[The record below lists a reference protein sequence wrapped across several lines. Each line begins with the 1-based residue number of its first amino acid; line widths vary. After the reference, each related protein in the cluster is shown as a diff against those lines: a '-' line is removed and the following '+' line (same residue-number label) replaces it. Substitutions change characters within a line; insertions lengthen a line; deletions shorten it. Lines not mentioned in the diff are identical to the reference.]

1 MNISET
7 FSAVLKG
14 DLHPPLSYI
23 INKYVVN
30 VTSPLESSI
39 FPILFLSLSLYFFIA
54 VSYEYLKKIYS
65 PSVFSFIIS
74 FHPSLIVYGFTTRY
88 YSYHI
93 SIALIAITLFIK
105 FISVKSN
112 KYLYMLF
119 IVLILCAYTS
129 YISLFLSFAI
139 GIVLLFDRKDL
150 WRKLLILGCLFSFF
164 VSPLIF
170 KLVSI
175 VLNNNIGLKFEGVN
189 MSTLSYFVGAYELI
203 IGNTIPPSD
212 IVGVVIAFLIFCLAL
227 LSLSKLDYQKIDKL
241 FYYLVFIVI
250 FLIAISIYT
259 GTITKIRAYIFLS
272 PVLFFLFLFYLSF
285 EDGKYIKN
293 IRQSAIVLLVLLN
306 IAGVNN
312 LLKTNSV
319 SGWYSYPN
327 KLKQAIN
334 SESYSCK
341 NNDRYIFLDHSSDN
355 KYLYAIK
362 FIQDQLDNK
371 CVSVEFS
378 KAKFS
383 EIDLNLLESG
393 SVEVKLILPSKK
405 FNKYFEF
412 NHFSITEIKPLVL
425 YNYDNQIRSK
435 IIQLFY
441 EDDLPYGGAREN
453 HRFNLI
459 SLRKKI
465 NFNADIKIDETDY
478 SN

>member
-1 MNISET
+1 M
-7 FSAVLKG
+7 
-14 DLHPPLSYI
+14 
-23 INKYVVN
+23 
-30 VTSPLESSI
+30 
-39 FPILFLSLSLYFFIA
+39 
-54 VSYEYLKKIYS
+54 
-65 PSVFSFIIS
+65 
-74 FHPSLIVYGFTTRY
+74 
-88 YSYHI
+88 
-93 SIALIAITLFIK
+93 
-105 FISVKSN
+105 
-112 KYLYMLF
+112 
-119 IVLILCAYTS
+119 
-129 YISLFLSFAI
+129 
-139 GIVLLFDRKDL
+139 
-150 WRKLLILGCLFSFF
+150 
-164 VSPLIF
+164 
-170 KLVSI
+170 
-175 VLNNNIGLKFEGVN
+175 
-189 MSTLSYFVGAYELI
+189 
-203 IGNTIPPSD
+203 
-212 IVGVVIAFLIFCLAL
+212 
-227 LSLSKLDYQKIDKL
+227 
-241 FYYLVFIVI
+241 
-250 FLIAISIYT
+250 
-259 GTITKIRAYIFLS
+259 S

-435 IIQLFY
+435 IIQLCY